1 MGWMD
6 LSLDGVYRAV
16 SRGLQYG
23 LGSTLIFLTIKTVF
37 TLPGLEPIS
46 ALAAFLTF
54 TIISTALAFYRDTLR
69 ISLKGKAVL
78 ITGCDSGFGYELAL
92 RLERMLDVTSE
103 SQIAAAV
110 EYVNRH
116 LPPKGLWGIVN
127 NAGLSTF
134 GYVEWVP
141 ISTCKKLMEV
151 NVWGMI
157 RIIQAFLPFVRQ
169 SKGRVVNMSS
179 GLSRFSFPNRSTYG
193 ITKYGVQSLSDCL
206 RYEMKRWGV
215 NVSVIEPGNFVNAT
229 GIFTTDVI
237 RKQAAELWEQI
248 PDPIKKDYTK
258 EFYDNLVHN
267 MIKYSTVGTTQKT
280 PVLDAYTLAL
290 VHRFPHPRY
299 QPMEPKMKL
308 MAWVNSH
315 CPEWYYE
322 KSAVIFSW
330 WELEDSDA
338 YLFLL
343 SVQSAE
349 MDFSLDSI
357 HRSVVNGIQVGL
369 VTVGLCW
376 TSYIVLGVSPFCTCL
391 AFIIGTLCGTI
402 SLHGK
407 GIVITGCDS
416 GFGHALAI
424 RLAKQGAVVFAGCL
438 RSQEEGANSLRDTSL
453 KNLHVVQ
460 MDITS
465 DKEMNEALDY
475 ITKHLPVHGLWG
487 IVNNAGWSTF
497 GHVEWVPI
505 SVCKKSLEVN
515 VWGMM
520 RVIQT
525 FLPLIRKSNGRIV
538 NMSSGMGRR
547 CAPGRASYCITKYG
561 VEALSDSLRF
571 EMRRWGVNVV
581 IVEPGNF
588 VNATGVFTPDSIRRD
603 ASKLWAQIPEQIQK
617 DYSEQF
623 FNNYVNNMIKYSTL
637 GTKDKEPVLDALT
650 KALVHL
656 YPHPRYQPMELQFK
670 LSVWANTHLPE
681 WIFEA
686 LFT

>member
-1 MGWMD
+1 MD

-92 RLERMLDVTSE
+92 RLERMGAVVFAGCYSAETGGAKELKSMNLKNMHVLQLDVTSE

-315 CPEWYYE
+315 CPEWVYE
-322 KSAVIFSW
+322 RF
-330 WELEDSDA
+330 
-338 YLFLL
+338 FL
-343 SVQSAE
+343 
-349 MDFSLDSI
+349 
-357 HRSVVNGIQVGL
+357 
-369 VTVGLCW
+369 
-376 TSYIVLGVSPFCTCL
+376 
-391 AFIIGTLCGTI
+391 
-402 SLHGK
+402 
-407 GIVITGCDS
+407 
-416 GFGHALAI
+416 
-424 RLAKQGAVVFAGCL
+424 
-438 RSQEEGANSLRDTSL
+438 
-453 KNLHVVQ
+453 
-460 MDITS
+460 
-465 DKEMNEALDY
+465 
-475 ITKHLPVHGLWG
+475 
-487 IVNNAGWSTF
+487 
-497 GHVEWVPI
+497 
-505 SVCKKSLEVN
+505 
-515 VWGMM
+515 
-520 RVIQT
+520 
-525 FLPLIRKSNGRIV
+525 
-538 NMSSGMGRR
+538 
-547 CAPGRASYCITKYG
+547 
-561 VEALSDSLRF
+561 
-571 EMRRWGVNVV
+571 
-581 IVEPGNF
+581 
-588 VNATGVFTPDSIRRD
+588 
-603 ASKLWAQIPEQIQK
+603 
-617 DYSEQF
+617 
-623 FNNYVNNMIKYSTL
+623 
-637 GTKDKEPVLDALT
+637 
-650 KALVHL
+650 
-656 YPHPRYQPMELQFK
+656 
-670 LSVWANTHLPE
+670 
-681 WIFEA
+681 
-686 LFT
+686 